1 MRNRISSGHA
11 EHNRLSCILCTK
23 LWLCPSS
30 NSSYSPNQS
39 KQDTSTSSSTNQYKT
54 PPSPSC
60 TIQTKV
66 IKLYKTIKFLWSIY
80 VFMIVHRKSSKRSH
94 QFTQGTCV
102 HMFWRHDLSGTIC
115 YRFFWHCTKWIHIR
129 EKKGGVTRCG
139 KIQRFLIHVL
149 AHGLERDQRKCL
161 RLSPK
166 TFTHKSCVLYKVQRN
181 QVMTTLHKTNQIIR
195 IF

>member
-1 MRNRISSGHA
+1 MCL
-11 EHNRLSCILCTK
+11 RLSIETQKTPLTH
-23 LWLCPSS
+23 
-30 NSSYSPNQS
+30 
-39 KQDTSTSSSTNQYKT
+39 QDTSTIYLVNHLDHSFSNCLQTV
-54 PPSPSC
+54 PSQKNHKISLIP
-60 TIQTKV
+60 
-66 IKLYKTIKFLWSIY
+66 YIY
-80 VFMIVHRKSSKRSH
+80 VSTIVHRKSSKRSH

-181 QVMTTLHKTNQIIR
+181 QLMTTLHKTN
-195 IF
+195 